1 MCARSFVLIGLLAG
15 TILIGCAEKWP
26 TEVPETLPSGT
37 RLLPLAVG
45 TSWVYRHTI
54 YDSLPGAPCTGETV
68 VWKVGK
74 PVMLQGSEYLP
85 LAEFFAVRETEE
97 GLFFARVDTTAGR
110 VLDELFFRTTAR
122 QGEHYTYTFSAPETT
137 ITYEIAFAITPVE
150 NGDCYFGATYA
161 VTKVNGEEV
170 RQGPAFLFR
179 PGRYLKAIDR
189 FPAPPFHFWALA
201 E

>member
-1 MCARSFVLIGLLAG
+1 MSARKILLVGFAAG
-15 TILIGCAEKWP
+15 MVFICCAEKWP

-45 TSWVYRHTI
+45 ASWAYRHAI
-54 YDSLPGAPCTGETV
+54 YDSLPGAARMVETV
-68 VWKVGK
+68 VWQIGQ
-74 PVMLQGSEYLP
+74 PVMLQGREYLP
-85 LAEFFAVRETEE
+85 LGEFFAVRETEE
-97 GLFFARVDTTAGR
+97 GLFFARVDTGAGR
-110 VLDELFFRTTAR
+110 ILDELLFRTTVR
-122 QGEHYTYTFSAPETT
+122 GGERYTYTFFAPDTT
-137 ITYEIAFAITPVE
+137 IIYEICFAITPVQ
-150 NGDCYFGATYA
+150 NGDRYFGASYA

-170 RQGPAFLFR
+170 KRGPAFLFR